1 MGQFFI
7 IRVIGSLL
15 LCGVSLNV
23 AVLLAAPVYWKNQ
36 PESTP
41 STPFTE
47 TQPTE
52 DSAETHGIEPETN
65 SKSTTEEHPAPGH
78 NRADT
83 GLEKEAV
90 DQTMVFLENQAK
102 QALQNFGTTFGKTAD
117 PVSRQMS
124 SIARRLTKNK
134 SSLATVDPA
143 ISSRKD
149 SNSELRSA
157 ENLRA
162 AGERTERIVLV
173 NSKTNDL
180 PVSFL
185 ANGNVQT
192 LEPGDEYTKI
202 NETIV
207 IRYDRGGQLGTA
219 EQILEPGRY
228 RFDVSSESGWKLNPE
243 SSR

>member
-7 IRVIGSLL
+7 IRIIGSLL

-52 DSAETHGIEPETN
+52 DSAETLSSEPETN
-65 SKSTTEEHPAPGH
+65 PESTTEGHPAPRH
-78 NRADT
+78 DRAET
-83 GLEKEAV
+83 SLEKEAV
-90 DQTMVFLENQAK
+90 DQTMVFLESQAK
-102 QALQNFGTTFGKTAD
+102 QALQNFGATFGKTAD

-124 SIARRLTKNK
+124 SIARRLSKNTT
-134 SSLATVDPA
+134 SLATVDRATLPP
-143 ISSRKD
+143 KD
-149 SNSELRSA
+149 SNSELKFA
-157 ENLRA
+157 ENLRDA
-162 AGERTERIVLV
+162 RKRTDRIVLV

-185 ANGNVQT
+185 ANDNVQT

-202 NETIV
+202 DKTIV
-207 IRYDRGGQLGTA
+207 IRFDRGGQLGTA

-228 RFDVSSESGWKLNPE
+228 RFDVSSESGWKLNAE

>member
-7 IRVIGSLL
+7 IRMIGSLL

-23 AVLLAAPVYWKNQ
+23 AILLAAPVYWKNQ
-36 PESTP
+36 PESKA
-41 STPFTE
+41 STRSTE
-47 TQPTE
+47 TPPTE
-52 DSAETHGIEPETN
+52 DSAETHGSESETN
-65 SKSTTEEHPAPGH
+65 SESTTEEHPAPGH
-78 NRADT
+78 DRADT
-83 GLEKEAV
+83 GLEKKAV

-102 QALQNFGTTFGKTAD
+102 QALHNFGATFGKTAN

-157 ENLRA
+157 ENLRD

-228 RFDVSSESGWKLNPE
+228 RFDVSSESGWKLNAE